1 MSFFGSSS
9 FDGGNSSSSD
19 FGGSSSESVN
29 KVTFFS
35 HVFNFENESKTEI
48 VNLIQYSLL
57 AIIPIIFLNK
67 SIQRFIPE
75 ANPDKGSFEILAE
88 VVVQVVVIFVG
99 MILIHRM
106 ITFIPTYSQGRYE
119 HVNILNIGIGFLIIL
134 MSIQSKLGVK
144 VNILVDRLYELWS
157 GESAANSKSSPSS
170 KRAGATTADGV
181 RVSQPISGVVPQHF
195 PSRSDT
201 MPSTQGFVTMRGT
214 TNLDDLPRGPSA
226 APALAGP
233 GAFEPM
239 PSNGLGDP
247 FAGVWG

>member
-1 MSFFGSSS
+1 MSFFG
-9 FDGGNSSSSD
+9 GNQYDSGSD
-19 FGGSSSESVN
+19 FGGGSTSDSVDR
-29 KVTFFS
+29 VTFFS
-35 HVFNFENESKTEI
+35 HVFNLEDSSKTEI

-75 ANPDKGSFEILAE
+75 TNPDKGSFEILAE
-88 VVVQVVVIFVG
+88 VVVQVVVLFVG
-99 MILIHRM
+99 IIIIHRM
-106 ITFIPTYSQGRYE
+106 ITYVPTYSQARYE
-119 HVNILNIGIGFLIIL
+119 HVNILNICIGFLIIL
-134 MSIQSKLGVK
+134 MSIQSKLGMK

-157 GESAANSKSSPSS
+157 GESASASDSKKSSS
-170 KRAGATTADGV
+170 KNNRASAAASEGV

-214 TNLDDLPRGPSA
+214 TQLDDLPRGPSV
-226 APALAGP
+226 APAPAGP
-233 GAFEPM
+233 GYFEPM